1 MLLKDLTMIEFP
13 TLKLILRQEI
23 SPKEPQSHYKMQSST
38 QKAGPSKDLL
48 KISKIKKKEKKIPQ
62 ILYYLYN
69 EKESGNT
76 ISNSCLI
83 LCPLPA
89 K

>member
-1 MLLKDLTMIEFP
+1 MIQFP

-23 SPKEPQSHYKMQSST
+23 SPKDPQSHYKMQSST

-48 KISKIKKKEKKIPQ
+48 KISKNKKKEKKKKIPQ
-62 ILYYLYN
+62 ILYYFHN

-83 LCPLPA
+83 LCSLPE